1 MSEPIIKV
9 NNLTISYGDYM
20 VIDDISF
27 NINRG
32 EVFVVLGGSGC
43 GKSTLLKHMI
53 GLYQPANGSI
63 KIGGDDIVTAG
74 GDERLA
80 ILKRIG
86 VMYQSGALFGSM
98 SLIENVLLPIE
109 EFTDLPK
116 DARIEIARLKLKLV
130 GLEQFVNHNPFEL
143 SGGMQKR
150 AAIARAMALDPEVI

>member
-63 KIGGDDIVTAG
+63 KIGGDD
-74 GDERLA
+74 
-80 ILKRIG
+80 
-86 VMYQSGALFGSM
+86 
-98 SLIENVLLPIE
+98 N
-109 EFTDLPK
+109 
-116 DARIEIARLKLKLV
+116 
-130 GLEQFVNHNPFEL
+130 NHNAVYNRT
-143 SGGMQKR
+143 SC
-150 AAIARAMALDPEVI
+150 